1 MKLSTVLLTFSFLT
15 MMLTAGSVS
24 AYFAFNM
31 GHKALKGLERPD
43 INPSKKLVGTLR
55 AGRQRRL
62 LRKALQ
68 SPKTDEPRKGLTLVK
83 ERDVIVRFYN
93 HTHDTKEG
101 KGETEKKQEE
111 KKDSF
116 VETPKTE
123 AEDVMAKFPLSNED
137 GEVTMEVVT
146 ASQEGEA
153 FLLELTLK
161 NDGRKAV
168 GFLYSFLDV
177 RDDQDKPLSAITE
190 GLPKE
195 LPANGEVFGGTVR
208 IPTALLNDAKEISLT
223 LTDYPEQR
231 LQLRI
236 IKIPVVGKS
245 EPSQ

>member
-1 MKLSTVLLTFSFLT
+1 MKLTTVLLTFSFLT
-15 MMLTAGSVS
+15 VMLTASSVS

-31 GHKALKGLERPD
+31 GHKALKGVERPD
-43 INPSKKLVGTLR
+43 INPSKKLVGT
-55 AGRQRRL
+55 
-62 LRKALQ
+62 
-68 SPKTDEPRKGLTLVK
+68 PKTDQPGKGLTLVK

-93 HTHDTKEG
+93 HTHGAKEE
-101 KGETEKKQEE
+101 KEETE

-116 VETPKTE
+116 VETPKTDP
-123 AEDVMAKFPLSNED
+123 EDVMAKFPLSNED
-137 GEVTMEVVT
+137 GEVTMEVVS

-153 FLLELTLK
+153 FVLDLTLK

-177 RDDQDKPLSAITE
+177 RDDQDRPLSAITE

-195 LPANGEVFGGTVR
+195 LPANGEVFSGTVT
-208 IPTALLNDAKEISLT
+208 IPKALLNDVKEISLT

-236 IKIPVVGKS
+236 IKIPVTSKS
-245 EPSQ
+245 ELSQ